1 MSMKTTL
8 KDAMK
13 EAMRAKDKNR
23 LSAIRLVQAEIK
35 RVEVDERID
44 IDDARVLAILDK
56 MVKQRR
62 DSIAQYENAGRQ
74 ELADIEIAEIAVI
87 QDFLPTA
94 LTEAEIAELV
104 QSAISQVGAASMA
117 DMGKVMGILRPQV
130 QGRADTGAVSGLVKV
145 PHDQRH
151 VFDHFQLTNEFNRVS
166 VVEGMA
172 RYM

>member
-13 EAMRAKDKNR
+13 EAMRAKDKSR

-35 RVEVDERID
+35 RVEVDERVD

-62 DSIAQYENAGRQ
+62 DSISQYEAAGRQ
-74 ELADIEIAEIAVI
+74 ELAEIEIAEINVI

-94 LTEAEIAELV
+94 LTDAEIAELV
-104 QSAISQVGAASMA
+104 QNAISQTSAASMA

-130 QGRADTGAVSGLVKV
+130 QGRADTGAVSGLVKAA
-145 PHDQRH
+145 
-151 VFDHFQLTNEFNRVS
+151 LNS
-166 VVEGMA
+166 
-172 RYM
+172 

>member
-13 EAMRAKDKNR
+13 EAMRAKDKPR

-62 DSIAQYENAGRQ
+62 DSISQYEAAGRQ
-74 ELADIEIAEIAVI
+74 ELAEIEIAEINVI

-94 LTEAEIAELV
+94 LSDTEIAELV
-104 QSAISQVGAASMA
+104 QSAISQVGASSMA

-130 QGRADTGAVSGLVKV
+130 QGRADTGAVSGLVKAA
-145 PHDQRH
+145 
-151 VFDHFQLTNEFNRVS
+151 LNS
-166 VVEGMA
+166 
-172 RYM
+172 